1 MTAHGAVKNRA
12 LARASAAM
20 TITGCIAILGGMLLL
35 IRLLACTA
43 ALLALA
49 IPQLAF
55 TQDRHSRPI
64 KLAVGFT
71 PGGTT
76 DFVAR
81 LLAERQSTAL
91 AQSVVVENRPGANGA
106 LAAEYVAR
114 SEPDGTTLLFTTVG
128 AVAINPA
135 LRGSLPYDPGKDF
148 AAVGLAVRNSTMLVV
163 SASMPVNSARE
174 LAEMARHKPGAM
186 SIGVTG
192 LGAISHLALVLYQ
205 EAAGVRFQAVPYR
218 GASQGVIDLLG
229 GRLDGF
235 FADVPTIIAQVKAG
249 RLKALAA
256 ASQGRSESF
265 PDVPTLIEQGF
276 ADAVANQWAGILAP
290 ALTPPSEITKLN
302 GALNAALADP
312 EIRSKLQYAGVTP
325 SPSSPAEFA
334 TYLQNEITRWG
345 NVIREKGIKGE

>member
-1 MTAHGAVKNRA
+1 MTAHRAVKNPA

-20 TITGCIAILGGMLLL
+20 TIRGCIAI
-35 IRLLACTA
+35 
-43 ALLALA
+43 
-49 IPQLAF
+49 
-55 TQDRHSRPI
+55 
-64 KLAVGFT
+64 
-71 PGGTT
+71 
-76 DFVAR
+76 
-81 LLAERQSTAL
+81 
-91 AQSVVVENRPGANGA
+91 
-106 LAAEYVAR
+106 
-114 SEPDGTTLLFTTVG
+114 
-128 AVAINPA
+128 
-135 LRGSLPYDPGKDF
+135 F
-148 AAVGLAVRNSTMLVV
+148 ASY
-163 SASMPVNSARE
+163 E
-174 LAEMARHKPGAM
+174 
-186 SIGVTG
+186 
-192 LGAISHLALVLYQ
+192 
-205 EAAGVRFQAVPYR
+205 EAASVRFQAVPYR

-249 RLKALAA
+249 KLKALAA

-312 EIRSKLQYAGVTP
+312 EIRSKLQHAGVTP
-325 SPSSPAEFA
+325 SPSSSAEFA

>member
-1 MTAHGAVKNRA
+1 
-12 LARASAAM
+12 M
-20 TITGCIAILGGMLLL
+20 TITGCIAILGGMILLS
-35 IRLLACTA
+35 RLLACTA

-64 KLAVGFT
+64 KLVVGFT

-91 AQSVVVENRPGANGA
+91 AQTVVENRPGANGA

-174 LAEMARHKPGAM
+174 LADMARHEPGAI

-249 RLKALAA
+249 KLKPLAA
-256 ASQGRSESF
+256 ASEGRSESF

-312 EIRSKLQYAGVTP
+312 EIRSKLQHAGVTP
-325 SPSSPAEFA
+325 SPSSSAEFA

>member
-1 MTAHGAVKNRA
+1 MTAHGAVKNPA

-64 KLAVGFT
+64 KLVVGFT

-81 LLAERQSTAL
+81 LLAQRQSTAL

-135 LRGSLPYDPGKDF
+135 LRGNLPHDPGKDF

-249 RLKALAA
+249 KLKPLAA

-312 EIRSKLQYAGVTP
+312 EIRSKLQHAGVTP
-325 SPSSPAEFA
+325 SPSSSAEFA

>member
-1 MTAHGAVKNRA
+1 MTAHGAVKNPA

-20 TITGCIAILGGMLLL
+20 TITGCIAIFPGMLLL

-64 KLAVGFT
+64 KLVVGFT

-106 LAAEYVAR
+106 IAAEYVAR

-135 LRGSLPYDPGKDF
+135 LRGSLP
-148 AAVGLAVRNSTMLVV
+148 
-163 SASMPVNSARE
+163 
-174 LAEMARHKPGAM
+174 
-186 SIGVTG
+186 
-192 LGAISHLALVLYQ
+192 
-205 EAAGVRFQAVPYR
+205 
-218 GASQGVIDLLG
+218 
-229 GRLDGF
+229 
-235 FADVPTIIAQVKAG
+235 
-249 RLKALAA
+249 
-256 ASQGRSESF
+256 
-265 PDVPTLIEQGF
+265 
-276 ADAVANQWAGILAP
+276 
-290 ALTPPSEITKLN
+290 
-302 GALNAALADP
+302 
-312 EIRSKLQYAGVTP
+312 
-325 SPSSPAEFA
+325 
-334 TYLQNEITRWG
+334 
-345 NVIREKGIKGE
+345 

>member
-1 MTAHGAVKNRA
+1 
-12 LARASAAM
+12 
-20 TITGCIAILGGMLLL
+20 MLLL

-43 ALLALA
+43 AVLALA

-55 TQDRHSRPI
+55 TQDHSRPI
-64 KLAVGFT
+64 KLVVGFT

-135 LRGSLPYDPGKDF
+135 LRGNLPYNPSKDF

-174 LAEMARHKPGAM
+174 LADMAKHKPGAI

-192 LGAISHLALVLYQ
+192 IGAISHLALVLY
-205 EAAGVRFQAVPYR
+205 EGAAGVRFQAVPYR
-218 GASQGVIDLLG
+218 GASQGVLG

-249 RLKALAA
+249 KLKPLAA

-276 ADAVANQWAGILAP
+276 ADAVANQWAGVLAP

-302 GALNAALADP
+302 GTLNAALADP
-312 EIRSKLQYAGVTP
+312 EIRSKLQHAGVTP
-325 SPSSPAEFA
+325 SPSSSAEFA